1 MDSLNSLNDLVYGKK
16 CTLLGIG
23 PMSKNCVD
31 VVIELANKHD
41 IPLML
46 IASRRQVESQELGG
60 GYVNNWTTEEFAEYV
75 HKNDVNGNII
85 LCRDHGGPFQGNNE
99 KEQKLSLKE
108 AMHKAKQSFVADI
121 KAGFKILHIDP
132 SEDIE
137 QEISI
142 DEMLERIYEL
152 YDFCYSV
159 AKENK
164 KDVSFEISIGK
175 EDGRVHKLEEIDYAL
190 SNIENFCLK
199 RNYPKPLFVVVKTG
213 NYVMETKNIGV
224 FEEIVKGNR
233 PDDENNIKKII
244 SLCNERKIMIK
255 EHNTDYISDEALKTH
270 PKIGIH
276 AINVAPEFGVVET
289 RALLSWLT
297 ERNLEEYK
305 KKFLDIAFQSNKWRK
320 WMIPNSNASQN
331 DKAIISGHYVFSHP
345 EFITM
350 KNYMLDNMDD
360 HKKLDLFLKQE
371 IEQAIL
377 RYIKCLNLI

>member
-1 MDSLNSLNDLVYGKK
+1 
-16 CTLLGIG
+16 
-23 PMSKNCVD
+23 
-31 VVIELANKHD
+31 
-41 IPLML
+41 
-46 IASRRQVESQELGG
+46 
-60 GYVNNWTTEEFAEYV
+60 
-75 HKNDVNGNII
+75 
-85 LCRDHGGPFQGNNE
+85 
-99 KEQKLSLKE
+99 
-108 AMHKAKQSFVADI
+108 MHKAKQSFVADI

-132 SEDIE
+132 SEDIQ

-152 YDFCYSV
+152 YDFCCSV

-164 KDVSFEISIGK
+164 KDISFEISIGK
-175 EDGRVHKLEEIDYAL
+175 EDGRVHKLDEIDYAL

-289 RALLSWLT
+289 RALLSWFT
-297 ERNLEEYK
+297 EKNLEEYK
-305 KKFLDIAFQSNKWRK
+305 KK
-320 WMIPNSNASQN
+320 
-331 DKAIISGHYVFSHP
+331 IS
-345 EFITM
+345 
-350 KNYMLDNMDD
+350 
-360 HKKLDLFLKQE
+360 
-371 IEQAIL
+371 
-377 RYIKCLNLI
+377 